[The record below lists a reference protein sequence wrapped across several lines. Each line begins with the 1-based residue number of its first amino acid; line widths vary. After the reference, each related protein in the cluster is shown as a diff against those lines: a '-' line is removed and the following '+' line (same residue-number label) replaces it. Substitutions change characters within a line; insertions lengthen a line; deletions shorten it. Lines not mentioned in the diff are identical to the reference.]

1 MMRLAFFYV
10 VVIFYHGF
18 GNVWQSIRTIVN
30 TYDSVITKG
39 GNVLTVKQIVE
50 STDTLAGRVF
60 DLFIQTLIVLSIITF
75 SIETL
80 PDISEQTQY
89 WLRGIEIGTVLIF
102 TVEYIIRFLVSSQ
115 KVKYVF
121 SFFGMIDLIAILPFY
136 ISTGVDLRS
145 LRAFRLLRLVRLFK
159 LARYNSAVRRLH
171 NALLIAKEELVLFF
185 GLALFAIPVCCW
197 DLLF

>member
-60 DLFIQTLIVLSIITF
+60 DLFIQKSQFHQKFKNNHTKTQISVKMPLIC
-75 SIETL
+75 
-80 PDISEQTQY
+80 
-89 WLRGIEIGTVLIF
+89 LI
-102 TVEYIIRFLVSSQ
+102 R
-115 KVKYVF
+115 
-121 SFFGMIDLIAILPFY
+121 
-136 ISTGVDLRS
+136 
-145 LRAFRLLRLVRLFK
+145 
-159 LARYNSAVRRLH
+159 
-171 NALLIAKEELVLFF
+171 
-185 GLALFAIPVCCW
+185 C
-197 DLLF
+197 